1 MWIASSIIIFARI
14 IKAMKI
20 QRDERWTWRKMA
32 LYPLPSNP
40 NSSSASEVA
49 FSMISTKAVKNPLD
63 LRPYPRLNTP
73 NSFFW
78 EKWRND
84 GFDLGYLK
92 HVNPN

>member
-1 MWIASSIIIFARI
+1 
-14 IKAMKI
+14 
-20 QRDERWTWRKMA
+20 
-32 LYPLPSNP
+32 
-40 NSSSASEVA
+40 
-49 FSMISTKAVKNPLD
+49 LD